1 MKKLIYGLFV
11 MFAILTTI
19 TFVVAFRV
27 NDGFVETN
35 YYEKATGYFST
46 KEAERAMALSF
57 KLPDGLRAG
66 SNVFS
71 VSLFS
76 GGKPHPGAKLTLYVG
91 NVSNTR
97 FDASYALKEIKPG
110 AYSTRIVIP
119 SAGRWLFRVDVSS
132 GALKTDKSWFEYIT

>member
-1 MKKLIYGLFV
+1 MKKLIYVLYV

-19 TFVVAFRV
+19 TFVVAFHV
-27 NDGFVETN
+27 NDGLVETN
-35 YYEKATGYFST
+35 YYGKATGYFRA

-71 VSLFS
+71 IGLFS
-76 GGKPHPGAKLTLYVG
+76 GGKPFKGAKMTLYVG

-97 FDASYALKEIKPG
+97 SDASYELKEIKPG
-110 AYSTRIVIP
+110 AYSTGIVIP
-119 SAGRWLFRVDVSS
+119 SAGRWFFRVDVSS
-132 GALKTDKSWFEYIT
+132 GTLKTDKSWFEYIT